1 MAKINFFGDF
11 KADSI
16 KHLNMSAELVYLL
29 NTSDINVVNFEA
41 PIKSEGKPIRKS
53 GPNISQHIEAP
64 EWLEERGFNAISL
77 ANNHIMDYGEIGLTK
92 TKEAFKSS
100 RLMGAGSWDET
111 YKIHEFT
118 TSDNL
123 KIGFVCCTHCEFG
136 ILTDKRY
143 IGLAHSLSTEIQR
156 LIVSGGG

>member
-1 MAKINFFGDF
+1 
-11 KADSI
+11 
-16 KHLNMSAELVYLL
+16 
-29 NTSDINVVNFEA
+29 
-41 PIKSEGKPIRKS
+41 
-53 GPNISQHIEAP
+53 
-64 EWLEERGFNAISL
+64 
-77 ANNHIMDYGEIGLTK
+77 MDYGEIGLAK

-143 IGLAHSLSTEIQR
+143 IGLAHSLSAEIQR
-156 LIVSGGG
+156 LIASGGVNLML